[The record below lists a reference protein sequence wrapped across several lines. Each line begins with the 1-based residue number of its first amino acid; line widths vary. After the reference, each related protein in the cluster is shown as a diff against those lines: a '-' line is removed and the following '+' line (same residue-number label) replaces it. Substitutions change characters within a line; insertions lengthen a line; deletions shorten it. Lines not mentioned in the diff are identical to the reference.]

1 MMSKYVY
8 IPFDRKFYND
18 IIRFSDGQLDPVDFI
33 EDQVY
38 YFIER
43 NLYSHAFAWFGDRL
57 IEFAKIHFEHH
68 VEKLEAEFARGNIL
82 PEMEAPLVWKEVTI
96 SSGTDVR
103 MQYGGS
109 YHFARVKNGKIE
121 DQDGRFSP
129 SEWASKVANGTNRNA
144 WRDLDFRLS
153 HNESWIS
160 ASHLRVNIRE
170 VLNELGNQEI

>member
-1 MMSKYVY
+1 MSKYVY

-43 NLYSHAFAWFGDRL
+43 NLYSHAFEWFGNRL

-68 VEKLEAEFARGNIL
+68 VEKLEAEFDPSNIL
-82 PEMEAPLVWKEVTI
+82 TELEDPLVWKEVTI
-96 SSGTDVR
+96 PSGTDVR

-109 YHFARVKNGKIE
+109 FYFACVKNGKIE

-129 SEWASKVANGTNRNA
+129 SEWASKIANRTNRNA
-144 WRDLDFRLS
+144 WRDLYFRKS
-153 HNESWIS
+153 YSESWIP
-160 ASHLRVNIRE
+160 ASRLRFNARK
-170 VLNELGNQEI
+170 VLKELSSKET

>member
-1 MMSKYVY
+1 M
-8 IPFDRKFYND
+8 
-18 IIRFSDGQLDPVDFI
+18 
-33 EDQVY
+33 
-38 YFIER
+38 
-43 NLYSHAFAWFGDRL
+43 
-57 IEFAKIHFEHH
+57 
-68 VEKLEAEFARGNIL
+68 
-82 PEMEAPLVWKEVTI
+82 WKEVTI